1 MRVIAVLLLFLVAGF
16 GWALWQGIDLA
27 SARLAEV
34 TAEEPALP
42 GLDGVELTSPE
53 GGSEP
58 PEEAPQPASRGTGD
72 VGSGSAQGRAAD
84 LSAEPPATPAV
95 VSEEPASPSAG
106 AVPETAPGTLDE
118 TAPGEAP
125 EPSAT
130 IVAGA
135 PVAPSAEPPPEPVA
149 SDAPSDTRRVT
160 GDQVN
165 LRQEP
170 DVGSA
175 SLALLSLDDPV
186 EVLEAQGSWLRVR
199 TQDGQEGWV
208 AARFAAEDPN

>member
-1 MRVIAVLLLFLVAGF
+1 
-16 GWALWQGIDLA
+16 
-27 SARLAEV
+27 
-34 TAEEPALP
+34 
-42 GLDGVELTSPE
+42 
-53 GGSEP
+53 
-58 PEEAPQPASRGTGD
+58 
-72 VGSGSAQGRAAD
+72 
-84 LSAEPPATPAV
+84 
-95 VSEEPASPSAG
+95 
-106 AVPETAPGTLDE
+106 
-118 TAPGEAP
+118 
-125 EPSAT
+125 
-130 IVAGA
+130 
-135 PVAPSAEPPPEPVA
+135 VA